1 MMAAFAIPAFLRGPE
16 ELEVT
21 GPKIIASF
29 QLGPVTINFTETII
43 LEWIVMAVI
52 LGLCIFLTR
61 NLKVR
66 AVSKRQVI
74 AEMAVQTITNL
85 VRDTMGKRWLWFTPY
100 IATVFCF
107 SVFGSLL
114 SLFGLRAVT
123 SDFSVLL
130 AWAAVTFIMITVTKI
145 RYSGFGGYLK
155 GFADPIPV
163 MLPINI
169 LSEVSTP
176 AAMALRHFGN
186 IAGGGIITALVYYG
200 LAKLSRMIGLQVPIL
215 TVGIPAVLSLYF
227 DLFSDFMQ
235 AFIFIMLTMVFIA
248 NAGPA
253 DDEPEPETEPGAESI
268 SENAA

>member
-1 MMAAFAIPAFLRGPE
+1 MLVKTMAAIPKVLEGPT
-16 ELEVT
+16 ELNVE
-21 GPKIIASF
+21 GPKVLASF
-29 QLGPVTINFTETII
+29 QIGSLTINFTETII

-61 NLKVR
+61 GLKVR

-100 IATVFCF
+100 VATLFCF
-107 SVFGSLL
+107 SIFGSLI
-114 SLFGLRAVT
+114 SLFGVRAVT

-130 AWAAVTFIMITVTKI
+130 TWAALTFILITWTKI
-145 RYSGFGGYLK
+145 RYNGFGGYLK
-155 GFADPIPV
+155 GFTDPIPV

-169 LSEVSTP
+169 LSEIATP
-176 AAMALRHFGN
+176 TAMALRHFGN
-186 IAGGGIITALVYYG
+186 IAGGSIIMGLVYYG
-200 LAKLSRMIGLQVPIL
+200 LAGLSHMIHLKVPIL
-215 TVGIPAVLSLYF
+215 CVGIPAVLSLYF

-248 NAGPA
+248 NAGPS
-253 DDEPEPETEPGAESI
+253 DDEEPA
-268 SENAA
+268 

>member
-1 MMAAFAIPAFLRGPE
+1 MLVNQLTLTALPKILEGPT
-16 ELEVT
+16 ELNVE
-21 GPKIIASF
+21 GPKVIASF
-29 QLGPVTINFTETII
+29 AIGSLTINFTETII

-61 NLKVR
+61 GLKVR

-74 AEMAVQTITNL
+74 AEMAVEAITNL
-85 VRDTMGKRWLWFTPY
+85 VRDTMGKRWLRFTPY
-100 IATVFCF
+100 IATIFCF
-107 SVFGSLL
+107 SIFGSLV
-114 SLFGLRAVT
+114 SLLGVRAVT

-130 AWAAVTFIMITVTKI
+130 TWAAITFILITWTKL
-145 RYSGFGGYLK
+145 RFGGVRGYLK

-169 LSEVSTP
+169 LSEVATP
-176 AAMALRHFGN
+176 TAMALRHFGN
-186 IAGGGIITALVYYG
+186 IAGGSIIMALVYYG
-200 LAKLSRMIGLQVPIL
+200 LANLSRMIHLKVPVL

-235 AFIFIMLTMVFIA
+235 AFIFIMLTMVFIS

-253 DDEPEPETEPGAESI
+253 EEEPA
-268 SENAA
+268 

>member
-1 MMAAFAIPAFLRGPE
+1 MAVPQFLTGPE

-21 GPKIIASF
+21 GANVIASLK
-29 QLGPVTINFTETII
+29 LGSFTLNFTETVV

-52 LGLCIFLTR
+52 LGLAAFLTR
-61 NLKVR
+61 GMRVR

-74 AEMAVQTITNL
+74 AEMAVEAITNL

-100 IATVFCF
+100 VASIFCF
-107 SVFGSLL
+107 SIFGSLI

-130 AWAAVTFIMITVTKI
+130 TWAAVTFILITATKI
-145 RYSGFGGYLK
+145 KHGGIGGYLK

-169 LSEVSTP
+169 LSEVATP

-186 IAGGGIITALVYYG
+186 IAGGGIIMSLVYFG
-200 LAKLSRMIGLQVPIL
+200 LSNLSHMIGLDVPIF

-235 AFIFIMLTMVFIA
+235 AFIFIMLMMVFIS

-253 DDEPEPETEPGAESI
+253 EDAAEAESTG
-268 SENAA
+268 

>member
-1 MMAAFAIPAFLRGPE
+1 MSSMAMMMLPKVLTGPE
-16 ELEVT
+16 ELSVE
-21 GPKIIASF
+21 GPAVICSF
-29 QLGPVTINFTETII
+29 NVFGLTINFTETVV
-43 LEWIVMAVI
+43 LEWIVMAII
-52 LGLCIFLTR
+52 LGVSIFLTR
-61 NLKVR
+61 NLKVK

-74 AEMAVQTITNL
+74 AEMAVEAITNL

-107 SVFGSLL
+107 SIFGSLI
-114 SLFGLRAVT
+114 SLLGVRAVT

-130 AWAAVTFIMITVTKI
+130 TWAAITFILITWTKI
-145 RYSGFGGYLK
+145 RYGGVRGYLK

-169 LSEVSTP
+169 LSEVATP
-176 AAMALRHFGN
+176 TAMALRHFGN
-186 IAGGGIITALVYYG
+186 IAGGSIIMGLAYYG
-200 LAKLSRMIGLQVPIL
+200 LASASRMLHMHGAWL

-235 AFIFIMLTMVFIA
+235 AFIFIMLTMVFIS

-253 DDEPEPETEPGAESI
+253 EDE
-268 SENAA
+268 AA

>member
-1 MMAAFAIPAFLRGPE
+1 MALFAIPKVLQGPE
-16 ELEVT
+16 ELNVE
-21 GPKIIASF
+21 GPKVIKTFEIF
-29 QLGPVTINFTETII
+29 GLKINFTETVV

-52 LGLCIFLTR
+52 LLGAFLLTR

-66 AVSKRQVI
+66 KVSKRQAI
-74 AEMAVQTITNL
+74 AEMAVEAITNL

-107 SVFGSLL
+107 SIFGSLI
-114 SLFGLRAVT
+114 SLLGVRAVT

-130 AWAAVTFIMITVTKI
+130 CWAAITFILITVTKI
-145 RYSGFGGYLK
+145 RYGGVKGYLK
-155 GFADPIPV
+155 GFVDPIPV

-176 AAMALRHFGN
+176 TAMALRHFGN
-186 IAGGGIITALVYYG
+186 IAGGSIIMGLIYYG
-200 LAKLSRMIGLQVPIL
+200 LANLSHIIHLQVPVL
-215 TVGIPAVLSLYF
+215 TVGIPAFLSLYF

-235 AFIFIMLTMVFIA
+235 AFIFIMLTMVFIS

-253 DDEPEPETEPGAESI
+253 DDETPQT
-268 SENAA
+268 N